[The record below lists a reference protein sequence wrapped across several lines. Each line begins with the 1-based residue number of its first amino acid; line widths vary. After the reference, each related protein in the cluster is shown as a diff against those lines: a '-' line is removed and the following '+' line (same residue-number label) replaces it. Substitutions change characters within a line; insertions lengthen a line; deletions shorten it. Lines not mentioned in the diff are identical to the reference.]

1 MFWFSSFSYF
11 SVSKEENV
19 YSIANHPTIGNY
31 MAIGSGKQWSSPI
44 YRSKMDLRMKVSGD
58 PHWWRLNRH
67 PPILSLKISLSS
79 CSVLFFQE
87 FFLLSSTS
95 GKGPYIE
102 ECFSR
107 KEIIYFFFYVNHP
120 TYFLTLKH
128 FWHL

>member
-1 MFWFSSFSYF
+1 MFLFSSFSYF

-31 MAIGSGKQWSSPI
+31 MAIGSGKQWFSSI

-67 PPILSLKISLSS
+67 PPILSLISLSS